1 MSKHIVI
8 SLMGAIIAIWVVGC
22 APSALD
28 KNWGSSYESARYN
41 QILNPEAGKNLDPVE
56 GLEGPAAERIIKDH
70 FSEKTPKQQSPT
82 QVGVGTI
89 TK

>member
-8 SLMGAIIAIWVVGC
+8 IVMGAIAAIWVVGC
-22 APSALD
+22 APSALE
-28 KNWGSSYESARYN
+28 KNWGRSYESARYN

-70 FSEKTPKQQSPT
+70 FSGKTPKQQTPT
-82 QVGVGTI
+82 EFGVGTI
-89 TK
+89 KK

>member
-8 SLMGAIIAIWVVGC
+8 SVMSAIVAVWVVGC

-28 KNWGSSYESARYN
+28 KNWGRSYESARYN

-56 GLEGPAAERIIKDH
+56 GLEGPAAERVVNDH
-70 FSEKTPKQQSPT
+70 FSGKTPKQQSQT
-82 QVGVGTI
+82 EVGIGTD